1 MHVDI
6 YGNLKALA
14 RSLYY
19 TGYSFCLQSYDEI
32 LLLDLI
38 IYSLRVQRPGKLDLF
53 SSCLPSLSF
62 ANLILNKIQMTHLAD
77 ASIQSNLQSECKCQ
91 SAESLFLLI

>member
-32 LLLDLI
+32 VLLLDLI
-38 IYSLRVQRPGKLDLF
+38 IYSLWVQRPGKLDLF
-53 SSCLPSLSF
+53 SSCFPSLSF
-62 ANLILNKIQMTHLAD
+62 ANLILNKIQMIHLAD
-77 ASIQSNLQSECKCQ
+77 AFIQSTCTLNLSTKVLNPC
-91 SAESLFLLI
+91 FY